1 MAVGGLCSIEG
12 CERPRMYNSPVCY
25 NHKAN
30 AEDVWWDIESDG
42 VSVKPRPRNLFSQ
55 EWSVE
60 YEGREIRVTNQLD
73 GSESA
78 KLYIDGELRD
88 ETEGGNVLVIPRGEI
103 WLSTEL
109 AETGDRVDVRAKA
122 SIFSVKA
129 KILVNNRQIGGDSFE
144 NSPINERVNSSHPE
158 VLKHGL
164 LTKLLGMLF
173 AFAITSLGV
182 VIFAL
187 VLVP

>member
-1 MAVGGLCSIEG
+1 M
-12 CERPRMYNSPVCY
+12 
-25 NHKAN
+25 
-30 AEDVWWDIESDG
+30 
-42 VSVKPRPRNLFSQ
+42 
-55 EWSVE
+55 
-60 YEGREIRVTNQLD
+60 TNQLD
-73 GSESA
+73 ASEPA

-122 SIFSVKA
+122 SIFSVKV

-144 NSPINERVNSSHPE
+144 NSPIDEKVDSSHPE

-173 AFAITSLGV
+173 AFAIMSLGGG
-182 VIFAL
+182 FFTL
-187 VLVP
+187 VFLVP